1 MTLVLI
7 ADDDPLTVDVI
18 RGALSKCG
26 YTVGALPD
34 GRDLVRVVEAK
45 RPALII
51 LDCMMPQV
59 SGIEALRGIRASRT
73 CFDVPVLM
81 LTARSSM
88 GDQQIAMRAGA
99 SEYLRK
105 PFDPDQLVA
114 VVDCLLD
121 ERSRRL
127 LSAGPPGLIA

>member
-1 MTLVLI
+1 
-7 ADDDPLTVDVI
+7 
-18 RGALSKCG
+18 
-26 YTVGALPD
+26 
-34 GRDLVRVVEAK
+34 
-45 RPALII
+45 
-51 LDCMMPQV
+51 
-59 SGIEALRGIRASRT
+59 
-73 CFDVPVLM
+73 
-81 LTARSSM
+81 M